1 MFYGWITCGRL
12 WIHVNMIECEWIYDV
27 WVFDKMN
34 IIMWIDARFL
44 GELWIWNFIRFLEV
58 LNNDDGDDFDCC

>member
-1 MFYGWITCGRL
+1 
-12 WIHVNMIECEWIYDV
+12 MIECEWIYDV